1 MACVQRKTWLL
12 LSLRSDRNV
21 PMEQTPCDILF
32 PSAFLEN
39 PFAVPQDGG
48 GETQSTWL
56 SLQEEQLQDARES
69 QDGRGC
75 GGGENATCARTPF
88 LGLRRLGANSSG
100 RPGCRKGLLSHPSVS
115 NSPTLGWWLLRG
127 GPIADSG

>member
-1 MACVQRKTWLL
+1 MACMQRKTWLL

-69 QDGRGC
+69 QDGRG
-75 GGGENATCARTPF
+75 GGGGGNATCAEP
-88 LGLRRLGANSSG
+88 
-100 RPGCRKGLLSHPSVS
+100 PS
-115 NSPTLGWWLLRG
+115 L
-127 GPIADSG
+127 DFED

>member
-1 MACVQRKTWLL
+1 
-12 LSLRSDRNV
+12 
-21 PMEQTPCDILF
+21 MEQTPCDILF

-69 QDGRGC
+69 QDGRGG
-75 GGGENATCARTPF
+75 GGGENATCAEP
-88 LGLRRLGANSSG
+88 
-100 RPGCRKGLLSHPSVS
+100 PS
-115 NSPTLGWWLLRG
+115 L
-127 GPIADSG
+127 DFED